1 MAKTPKFTVLHEQH
15 RGKTFELEKDVISI
29 GRRDGMDICIKDP
42 SMSGHH
48 ADLIR
53 TEREDGKIVYVLRD
67 NNSSNGT
74 RINNIPIEEQELKS
88 SDLILFGMVE
98 VLYDGE
104 DDGSANNTFAPST
117 HTIDLSSI
125 DSNMS
130 TVPNVGSLNP
140 FAEAEAKRH
149 TLINRLLIASAVIM
163 VLVVVTVIVCALKE
177 VASAS

>member
-1 MAKTPKFTVLHEQH
+1 MPKTPKLTVLHEKH
-15 RGKTFELEKDVISI
+15 RGKTFELEKEVITI

-48 ADLIR
+48 ANLIR
-53 TEREDGKIVYVLRD
+53 VEREDGTVGYVLQD

-74 RINNIPIEEQELKS
+74 RINNIPIEEQELNS

-98 VLYDGE
+98 VLYDG
-104 DDGSANNTFAPST
+104 DGDADAGFAPTT

-149 TLINRLLIASAVIM
+149 TLISRLLIAAAVIM
-163 VLVVVTVIVCALKE
+163 ALAVIAVIVMAVMK
-177 VASAS
+177 VMNSAS

>member
-15 RGKTFELEKDVISI
+15 RGKTFELEKEVISI

-48 ADLIR
+48 ADLIK

-74 RINNIPIEEQELKS
+74 RINNIPIEEQELNS

-98 VLYDGE
+98 VLYDGD
-104 DDGSANNTFAPST
+104 DDGSANNSFAPTT

-149 TLINRLLIASAVIM
+149 TLITRLFIAALIVMGLAVLAAAFI
-163 VLVVVTVIVCALKE
+163 ALKN
-177 VASAS
+177 ALTTS

>member
-1 MAKTPKFTVLHEQH
+1 MAKTPKFTVLHEKH
-15 RGKTFELEKDVISI
+15 RGQTFELEKDVISI
-29 GRRDGMDICIKDP
+29 GRRDGMDICIKDS

-48 ADLIR
+48 ADLIK
-53 TEREDGKIVYVLRD
+53 TELDDGKVVYILRD

-74 RINNIPIEEQELKS
+74 RVNNIPIEEQELKA

-98 VLYDGE
+98 VLYDCE
-104 DDGSANNTFAPST
+104 DDAAANNFAPST

-149 TLINRLLIASAVIM
+149 TLINRLLIAAAAVLGLVVLAVI
-163 VLVVVTVIVCALKE
+163 VLTIMKVIN
-177 VASAS
+177 SAS

>member
-1 MAKTPKFTVLHEQH
+1 MAKTPKFTVLHEKH
-15 RGKTFELEKDVISI
+15 RGQTFELEKDVITI
-29 GRRDGMDICIKDP
+29 GRRDGMDICIKNS

-48 ADLIR
+48 ADLIK
-53 TEREDGKIVYVLRD
+53 TEREDGKVVYVLRD

-74 RINNIPIEEQELKS
+74 RVNNIPIEEQELNS

-98 VLYDGE
+98 VLYDC
-104 DDGSANNTFAPST
+104 DDGNDNSFAPST
-117 HTIDLSSI
+117 HTLDLSSI

-149 TLINRLLIASAVIM
+149 SLINRLIIAAGGIVVLAVIAM
-163 VLVVVTVIVCALKE
+163 IVVAVMKVMSTAK
-177 VASAS
+177 

>member
-48 ADLIR
+48 ADLIK
-53 TEREDGKIVYVLRD
+53 TEREDGKSVYILRD

-74 RINNIPIEEQELKS
+74 RINNIPIEEQELVS

-104 DDGSANNTFAPST
+104 DDGSANSFAPST

-149 TLINRLLIASAVIM
+149 TLITRLLIAAGIIMALTVIAVIVM
-163 VLVVVTVIVCALKE
+163 ALKE

>member
-48 ADLIR
+48 ADLIK

-74 RINNIPIEEQELKS
+74 RINNIPIEEQELNS

-98 VLYDGE
+98 VLYDGD
-104 DDGSANNTFAPST
+104 DDGSANSFAPTT

-149 TLINRLLIASAVIM
+149 TFVTRLFIAALIVMALAV
-163 VLVVVTVIVCALKE
+163 LAAA
-177 VASAS
+177 VAAIKQAMPSS

>member
-48 ADLIR
+48 ADLIK

-74 RINNIPIEEQELKS
+74 RINNIPIEEQELNS
-88 SDLILFGMVE
+88 SDLILFGMG
-98 VLYDGE
+98 D
-104 DDGSANNTFAPST
+104 DDGSANSFAPST

-149 TLINRLLIASAVIM
+149 TFVTRLFIAALIVMALAV
-163 VLVVVTVIVCALKE
+163 LAAA
-177 VASAS
+177 VAAIKQAMPSS